1 MRRKARRGGG
11 KQAELTIEGLGARGD
26 GVAQHDGRPVFVPFA
41 LPGERARVKLTG
53 AKSAGY
59 KGELIE
65 LLSESA
71 DRVEPVCPHY
81 GPCGGCTLQHL
92 APEAYRT
99 WKRQQVL
106 NALQREGVRG
116 PDGGEP
122 NVAELTV
129 VPAGTRR
136 RATLTAK
143 ARRDGVDLGFHGRES
158 HVLEHITTCYVLRPR
173 LVEVLPG
180 LSNALRHLLK
190 GGESASVTLLDADN
204 GVDVLV
210 RSHRPPGL
218 DARQALAALAEQQ
231 DLARVTW
238 LPIELDPEEI
248 EAEPV
253 SIRRPPFVHF
263 GEIAVEP
270 EPGSFLQP
278 TAEGQTALIEAVTGW
293 LKDAGGPLADFY
305 AGCGTFTFPLAR
317 YQPVHAVEGERAA
330 IASLWQAARRNDYA
344 GPVTAEVRD
353 LVEEPP
359 AAEELDTFAGVV
371 FDPPRAG
378 AKALARELADSRVPT
393 VVAVSCNANTFA
405 RDARLLVE
413 GGYTLAE
420 VRPIDQ
426 FPWSGHLELVAR
438 FHR

>member
-26 GVAQHDGRPVFVPFA
+26 GVARHEGRPVFVPFA

-53 AKSAGY
+53 AKAAGA
-59 KGELIE
+59 KGEVIE
-65 LLSESA
+65 LLDASA

-92 APEAYRT
+92 AAEPYRR
-99 WKRQQVL
+99 WKREQVR
-106 NALQREGVRG
+106 NALQREGV
-116 PDGGEP
+116 PETH
-122 NVAELTV
+122 VADLTV

-158 HVLEHITTCYVLRPR
+158 HVLEHITTCHVLRPR
-173 LVEVLPG
+173 LVGLLPG
-180 LSNALRHLLK
+180 LSDALRHLLK
-190 GGESASVTLLDADN
+190 PGESASVTLLDADN
-204 GVDVLV
+204 GPDVLV
-210 RSHRPPGL
+210 RSHTPPGL
-218 DARQALAALAEQQ
+218 DARQALATLAERA

-238 LPIELDPEEI
+238 LSLAQDPE
-248 EAEPV
+248 AVDPEPV

-263 GEIAVEP
+263 GAVAVEP
-270 EPGSFLQP
+270 EAGSFLQP
-278 TAEGQTALIEAVTGW
+278 TAEGQAALIETVTAW

-317 YQPVHAVEGERAA
+317 YRPVHAVEGERAA

-353 LVEEPP
+353 LAAEPP
-359 AAEELDTFAGVV
+359 DAAELDAFAGVV

-378 AKALARELADSRVPT
+378 AKGLARELADSRVPT

>member
-11 KQAELTIEGLGARGD
+11 KQADLTIEGLGARGD

-41 LPGERARVKLTG
+41 LPGERVRVKLTG
-53 AKSAGY
+53 AKSAGT

-65 LLSESA
+65 LLSESPE
-71 DRVEPVCPHY
+71 RVEPVCPHF
-81 GPCGGCTLQHL
+81 GPCGGCSLQHL
-92 APEAYRT
+92 AAEPYRR
-99 WKRQQVL
+99 WKREQVL
-106 NALQREGVRG
+106 NALTREGV
-116 PDGGEP
+116 PAP
-122 NVAELTV
+122 PVTELTV
-129 VPAGTRR
+129 VPPGTRR
-136 RATLTAK
+136 RATLSAK
-143 ARRDGVDLGFHGRES
+143 ARHDGVDLGFHGRES
-158 HVLEHITTCYVLRPR
+158 HVLEHITTCHVLRPR
-173 LVEVLPG
+173 LVELLPG
-180 LSNALRHLLK
+180 LADALRHLLK
-190 GGESASVTLLDADN
+190 PAESASVTLLDADN
-204 GVDVLV
+204 GPDVLV
-210 RSHRPPGL
+210 RSHTPPGL
-218 DARQALAALAEQQ
+218 DARQALATLAERA

-238 LPIELDPEEI
+238 LSLAQAPEEVDP
-248 EAEPV
+248 EPV

-263 GEIAVEP
+263 GAVAVEP
-270 EPGSFLQP
+270 EPGAFLQP
-278 TAEGQTALIEAVTGW
+278 TAEGQSALIDAVTGW

-353 LVEEPP
+353 LAAEPP
-359 AAEELDTFAGVV
+359 DAEELDAFAGVV
-371 FDPPRAG
+371 FDPPRTG
-378 AKALARELADSRVPT
+378 AKALARELAESRVPT

-426 FPWSGHLELVAR
+426 FPWSGHLELVAH